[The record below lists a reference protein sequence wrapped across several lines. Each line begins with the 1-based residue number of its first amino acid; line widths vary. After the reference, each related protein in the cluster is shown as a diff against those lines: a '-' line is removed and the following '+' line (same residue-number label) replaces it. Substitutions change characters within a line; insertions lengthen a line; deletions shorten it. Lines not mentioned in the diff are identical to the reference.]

1 MPKILSKD
9 PCDNKTERLS
19 SPLLAQWVTQGPK
32 GNQVQLK
39 RKFSPKTLN
48 QTASQ
53 GDMHMVFFFFCPWCH
68 VVRGHD
74 PVFSGAGRM
83 GFIVFLFFSLFF
95 IFDVRNDTVLYGG
108 YLPMGLISFV
118 YTYCSCFVVVRYC
131 GVNPKSW
138 GNATR
143 FMSLKLA

>member
-53 GDMHMVFFFFCPWCH
+53 GDMHMVFFFFFAPGATLS
-68 VVRGHD
+68 VAMI
-74 PVFSGAGRM
+74 PFSRVQGGWVLL
-83 GFIVFLFFSLFF
+83 FFFFLFFLHF
-95 IFDVRNDTVLYGG
+95 
-108 YLPMGLISFV
+108 
-118 YTYCSCFVVVRYC
+118 
-131 GVNPKSW
+131 
-138 GNATR
+138 
-143 FMSLKLA
+143 

>member
-53 GDMHMVFFFFCPWCH
+53 GDMHMVFFFFFPPGATLS
-68 VVRGHD
+68 VAMI
-74 PVFSGAGRM
+74 PFSRVQGGWVLL
-83 GFIVFLFFSLFF
+83 FFFFSLFSSF
-95 IFDVRNDTVLYGG
+95 LMYEMTPFFTVDTYPWGYRLSIPIVHVLLLLG
-108 YLPMGLISFV
+108 
-118 YTYCSCFVVVRYC
+118 TVV
-131 GVNPKSW
+131 
-138 GNATR
+138 
-143 FMSLKLA
+143 